1 MTDQRLSKKS
11 FDSLRRLASNEE
23 MRAMDRHAIEVLGL
37 PGHLLMENA
46 AAGIATRVSALLGDK
61 NADDQKT
68 GRRVVVCCGWGNNG
82 GDGFAAARLLAN
94 RGHPAT
100 VVWIPGGGGGQPR
113 GGGSSSAE
121 NNREAWR
128 QFGPCLEWPGERGEA
143 EKALSQAHLL
153 VDALFG
159 TGLGRPVSGDAASL
173 IDAINE
179 IGERNGIPVVAADIP
194 SGIHGDTG
202 QVMGV
207 AARCTHTVSFQAGKP
222 GCYLHPGKEY
232 AGEVEVIPISIPET
246 WPPDHPGTYLL
257 TRAFASAALP
267 VRPSGGH
274 KGTFGHLLAVC
285 GSAGMGGA
293 ALMAGRSAIK
303 TGTGLVTLAVPSLLR
318 DQFLATAPELMT
330 LAPPTGPKTGPIPAP
345 EPGHFN
351 EEDAAGVLAAAA
363 SRSAVVIGCGLGRA
377 ATTVSFVRRL
387 VAEVRGPLLIDADG
401 LFALEPSHLKARK
414 GDKGDKAGKTGTAP
428 VVITPHMGELSRLSG
443 IPVDTLAADK
453 IKWARQLAAEWGVI
467 LVMKGPGTVIAAPEG
482 DAFLN
487 PTGDHALASGGT
499 GDVLSGIIGGLLAQ
513 GCDPLEAALLGVYLH
528 GLARDCQ
535 RERFNARYFTATELI
550 EGINQALM
558 ELESQ

>member
-1 MTDQRLSKKS
+1 
-11 FDSLRRLASNEE
+11 
-23 MRAMDRHAIEVLGL
+23 
-37 PGHLLMENA
+37 
-46 AAGIATRVSALLGDK
+46 
-61 NADDQKT
+61 
-68 GRRVVVCCGWGNNG
+68 
-82 GDGFAAARLLAN
+82 
-94 RGHPAT
+94 
-100 VVWIPGGGGGQPR
+100 
-113 GGGSSSAE
+113 
-121 NNREAWR
+121 
-128 QFGPCLEWPGERGEA
+128 
-143 EKALSQAHLL
+143 
-153 VDALFG
+153 
-159 TGLGRPVSGDAASL
+159 
-173 IDAINE
+173 
-179 IGERNGIPVVAADIP
+179 
-194 SGIHGDTG
+194 
-202 QVMGV
+202 
-207 AARCTHTVSFQAGKP
+207 
-222 GCYLHPGKEY
+222 
-232 AGEVEVIPISIPET
+232 
-246 WPPDHPGTYLL
+246 
-257 TRAFASAALP
+257 
-267 VRPSGGH
+267 
-274 KGTFGHLLAVC
+274 
-285 GSAGMGGA
+285 
-293 ALMAGRSAIK
+293 MAGRSAIK
-303 TGTGLVTLAVPSLLR
+303 TGTGLVTLAVPSPLR

-330 LAPPTGPKTGPIPAP
+330 LAPPTGPATGPIPAS
-345 EPGHFN
+345 EAGHFN

-414 GDKGDKAGKTGTAP
+414 GDKAGKAGTDS

-443 IPVDTLAADK
+443 IPVDALAADK

-558 ELESQ
+558 ELESQQTSGRGHHFF